1 MRDIKDVYLLALQK
15 GMLATH
21 ARKVLSRAKPARTLG
36 RSEGSES
43 VTKCNRLKMEA
54 PDWKK
59 CLTDKVRK
67 VAGKTKRIITVALKR
82 HES

>member
-1 MRDIKDVYLLALQK
+1 LRDIKDVYLLALQN

-36 RSEGSES
+36 RSDGCES

-54 PDWKK
+54 ADGKK
-59 CLTDKVRK
+59 YLTDKVRE
-67 VAGKTKRIITVALKR
+67 VAGKTKRIIIVELKR
-82 HES
+82 YES